1 MQKKLLLD
9 AVKIL
14 LMTLKVICC
23 VLLTLNLKFFFLI
36 KSNVAFKLNKEISVS
51 LTSSLKAPPYIFG
64 KL

>member
-14 LMTLKVICC
+14 LMTLKVIPC
-23 VLLTLNLKFFFLI
+23 VLLTLNLKKKFLI

-51 LTSSLKAPPYIFG
+51 LTSSLKAPPYIFQR
-64 KL
+64 L